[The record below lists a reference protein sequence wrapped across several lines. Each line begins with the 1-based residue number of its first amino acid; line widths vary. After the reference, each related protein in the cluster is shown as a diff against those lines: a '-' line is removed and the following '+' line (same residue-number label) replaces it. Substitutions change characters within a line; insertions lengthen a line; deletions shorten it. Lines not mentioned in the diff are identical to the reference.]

1 MEADPLVSVAA
12 WEAAQPGE
20 WPDFPEVCEA
30 LRGRLGGGRRLF
42 YVCGADHAARC
53 GLGGGMGEVGV
64 VVVPRGAAGPPPP
77 AEQPARG
84 VFVASPARGEAAAFS
99 STLVREA
106 LAERDFEAASRYLS
120 PAVAQLMLRPTA
132 EHLAAFEADYRQI
145 GIVSENPVA
154 DAPGGGGGAAGA
166 EERRAVGAGR
176 KRSSCD

>member
-1 MEADPLVSVAA
+1 MRPGAA
-12 WEAAQPGE
+12 WEEGWA
-20 WPDFPEVCEA
+20 
-30 LRGRLGGGRRLF
+30 RLAWWS
-42 YVCGADHAARC
+42 C
-53 GLGGGMGEVGV
+53 
-64 VVVPRGAAGPPPP
+64 RGALPA

-120 PAVAQLMLRPTA
+120 PAVAPSTVLC
-132 EHLAAFEADYRQI
+132 
-145 GIVSENPVA
+145 IVSENPVA